1 MPSFVVRWVA
11 NFLTGRTQAV
21 SSDGKLSSWLPI
33 TQNIVQGSSIGS
45 MLYIIFASYLKLL
58 SATNFLCKYADDKTL
73 MVPENTNISLEDE
86 FRHIMQWSAKN
97 KLTLNFT
104 KTKEMIF
111 HRPGPCRF
119 IVPPPPVGIERVISF
134 KLLGVYLASTL
145 SMENHINYVLL
156 LVNQRLYL
164 INQLRKQGLSAK
176 AREVVFHSLVISRLL
191 YALPAFVGFLSGAD
205 IARFNSVF
213 RKSVRWGIIDRMFD
227 FDELSI
233 SSQDQL
239 FKRFGTNFNHC
250 LHQLLPE
257 LRNTCY
263 MLRQRGH
270 SFSLPVVS
278 RTLFKKSFVVNYL
291 YSHM

>member
-1 MPSFVVRWVA
+1 
-11 NFLTGRTQAV
+11 
-21 SSDGKLSSWLPI
+21 
-33 TQNIVQGSSIGS
+33 
-45 MLYIIFASYLKLL
+45 
-58 SATNFLCKYADDKTL
+58 
-73 MVPENTNISLEDE
+73 
-86 FRHIMQWSAKN
+86 
-97 KLTLNFT
+97 
-104 KTKEMIF
+104 
-111 HRPGPCRF
+111 
-119 IVPPPPVGIERVISF
+119 
-134 KLLGVYLASTL
+134 
-145 SMENHINYVLL
+145 MENHINYVLL

-239 FKRFGTNFNHC
+239 FKRFSTNFNHC